1 MPLLSKQSQHR
12 KGWIVQETD
21 RSSFPSKPRPWEA
34 FTVAM
39 LAVAALMVAGTLMA
53 GGAALAG
60 PLLQDSPLAPPPE
73 QLSPLPTAAPSVESA
88 APATTPAL
96 QPQPTAAATAEPPLP
111 MAALIGVMLVIGLIA
126 LVVGLRRR

>member
-1 MPLLSKQSQHR
+1 MPLLSEQSQHR
-12 KGWIVQETD
+12 KDWIVQETD
-21 RSSFPSKPRPWEA
+21 GPSLPSKGRPWQA

-39 LAVAALMVAGTLMA
+39 LALAALMVAWTLTA

-60 PLLQDSPLAPPPE
+60 PLLQESPVAPPE
-73 QLSPLPTAAPSVESA
+73 QLSPLPTAAPSVEPT

-96 QPQPTAAATAEPPLP
+96 QPQPTAAVKAEPPIP
-111 MAALIGVMLVIGLIA
+111 MGSLIGVMLVIGLIA